1 MNKKEAKIYI
11 IGAGV
16 SGLIAAR
23 VLEDNGFSPTI
34 LEASERVGGRVKTDI
49 VDGYQ
54 LDHGFQVLL
63 TAYPAAKKYL
73 DFGTLDL
80 QSLLP
85 GATIFKKQHQKIIGD
100 PLKDISLLFS
110 TLFSGIG
117 NLSDKLKVLKLNNK
131 LKKKSLLD
139 IFSDKEQTTRTYLLD
154 FGFSPK
160 MIDDFFNPFFSGIF
174 LETKLETSSRMFEF
188 VYKMFGEGSAAIPK
202 EGMEAIP
209 KQLRQKLKQTSI
221 KINTKVTSVGGQQ
234 ITLAD
239 GTKLESHYTIVA
251 AEVSNL
257 VKSLKNNPTDWKS
270 CRSLYFETDS
280 KIIDKR
286 LLGLIPKKEALIN
299 NIFYNTSLEA
309 ASKGKKDLLSVT
321 VIDDKRLS
329 SQQLI
334 EQVKTELKDYCG
346 IDTIRMLKQYVIPM
360 ALPQIEG
367 LKYEMLPL
375 ETCLNT
381 RLFLAGDTLLNGSL
395 NAAMISGETAALGV
409 VESWSNNIR

>member
-286 LLGLIPKKEALIN
+286 LLGLIPK
-299 NIFYNTSLEA
+299 
-309 ASKGKKDLLSVT
+309 
-321 VIDDKRLS
+321 
-329 SQQLI
+329 
-334 EQVKTELKDYCG
+334 
-346 IDTIRMLKQYVIPM
+346 
-360 ALPQIEG
+360 
-367 LKYEMLPL
+367 
-375 ETCLNT
+375 T
-381 RLFLAGDTLLNGSL
+381 RLVFY
-395 NAAMISGETAALGV
+395 
-409 VESWSNNIR
+409 

>member
-1 MNKKEAKIYI
+1 
-11 IGAGV
+11 
-16 SGLIAAR
+16 
-23 VLEDNGFSPTI
+23 
-34 LEASERVGGRVKTDI
+34 
-49 VDGYQ
+49 
-54 LDHGFQVLL
+54 
-63 TAYPAAKKYL
+63 
-73 DFGTLDL
+73 
-80 QSLLP
+80 
-85 GATIFKKQHQKIIGD
+85 
-100 PLKDISLLFS
+100 
-110 TLFSGIG
+110 
-117 NLSDKLKVLKLNNK
+117 
-131 LKKKSLLD
+131 
-139 IFSDKEQTTRTYLLD
+139 LD